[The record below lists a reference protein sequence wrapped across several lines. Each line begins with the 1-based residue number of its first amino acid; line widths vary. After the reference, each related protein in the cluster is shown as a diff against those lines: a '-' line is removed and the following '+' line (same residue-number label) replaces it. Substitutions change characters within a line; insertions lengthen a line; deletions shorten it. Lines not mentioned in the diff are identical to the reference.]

1 MFAAAVDGPAGA
13 GKSSVCKAAAKEL
26 GFIYVDTGALYRT
39 IALYLLE
46 NGSNPADPEAAG
58 AALPHIKISVEH
70 APDGQRMVLNGEDV
84 TSRIRTEE
92 VSAAASAV
100 AAVLAV
106 RQFLLGLQR
115 DLAKNSNVLM
125 DGRDIGT
132 VVLPD
137 AQLKVFL
144 TASPEER
151 ARRRT
156 VQLQQAGEP
165 ADYARILEEIKARDH
180 QDSTRAAAPL
190 KPAPD
195 AILLDT
201 SGLDF
206 RQSVEALTAL
216 VRGRYDPS
224 HPSHQ

>member
-1 MFAAAVDGPAGA
+1 MFAVAIDGPAGA
-13 GKSSVCKAAAKEL
+13 GKSSVAKAAAKEL

-46 NGSNPADPEAAG
+46 EGIDPASPQAVE
-58 AALPHIKISVEH
+58 AALPHIKIAPEH
-70 APDGQRMVLNGEDV
+70 TPDGQKMYLNGTDV
-84 TSRIRTEE
+84 TGRIRTQE
-92 VSAAASAV
+92 VSAATSA
-100 AAVLAV
+100 AAAIPAV
-106 RQFLLGLQR
+106 RAYLLGLQR
-115 DLAKNSNVLM
+115 DLAKSNHVLM

-137 AQLKVFL
+137 APLKVFL

-156 VQLQQAGEP
+156 RQLEEAGQP
-165 ADYARILEEIKARDH
+165 ADYGRILEEIKARDY

-195 AILLDT
+195 SVLLDT
-201 SGLDF
+201 SGLTF
-206 RQSVEALTAL
+206 EQSVDALVAL
-216 VRGRYDPS
+216 VRGR
-224 HPSHQ
+224 Q